1 MSQFPQV
8 VACQNDLEECIRNN
22 LPQIAS
28 ILSFIGLIVPV
39 IQYMYFD
46 YKSNR
51 FTEEFRRHFLMV
63 LSLAYFIL
71 LTFPGVALAGLLYS
85 TCDATYNVF
94 TYIFALICA
103 ACSCVQW
110 VP

>member
-1 MSQFPQV
+1 M
-8 VACQNDLEECIRNN
+8 
-22 LPQIAS
+22 
-28 ILSFIGLIVPV
+28 SFIGLIVPV

-46 YKSNR
+46 YKSNG